1 LIFQEGEVEL
11 MDPVLLIFLIIAT
24 SVFTINTYRKAE
36 LRLFSITLLLM
47 TVGVIWCII
56 GSEIME
62 AIFVFTASSV
72 AGVTAI
78 ILRIKSKKL
87 EV

>member
-1 LIFQEGEVEL
+1 MIFQEGVEL
-11 MDPVLLIFLIIAT
+11 MDSVLLIFLILAT
-24 SVFTINTYRKAE
+24 CVFALSTYRKAE
-36 LRLFSITLLLM
+36 LRMFSITLTLM
-47 TVGVIWCII
+47 AVGVIWCII

-62 AIFVFTASSV
+62 AIFVIMASSV

-78 ILRIKSKKL
+78 FLRIKTKKL

>member
-1 LIFQEGEVEL
+1 MIFQEGEVDV
-11 MDPVLLIFLIIAT
+11 MDPVLLIFLILAT
-24 SVFTINTYRKAE
+24 CVFAISTYRKAE
-36 LRLFSITLLLM
+36 LRMFSITLMLM

-62 AIFVFTASSV
+62 ALFVIMASSV

-78 ILRIKSKKL
+78 FLRIKTKKL